1 MLRYM
6 KEMMIEIKESRPK
19 TYLGKKSR
27 RLSDG
32 LEIRGEK
39 RESGLVRFYLN

>member
-6 KEMMIEIKESRPK
+6 KEIMIEIKESMPK

-32 LEIRGEK
+32 LERGGEK
-39 RESGLVRFYLN
+39 RKSGLVRFYLN